1 MDDINDVITQAKKQV
16 NKHTG
21 IDLKCIHIIGISH
34 KSIQY
39 EVYTNCK
46 IDKKLGIKPYKV
58 GKINLEKEI
67 KKY

>member
-1 MDDINDVITQAKKQV
+1 MNDINDIITLAKKQV

-21 IDLKCIHIIGISH
+21 IDLKCIHIIGISQR
-34 KSIQY
+34 SIQY
-39 EVYTNCK
+39 EVYTNYK

-58 GKINLEKEI
+58 GKISLEKEI